1 MAFDY
6 PMLNMDAKIS
16 CHFYNTSLIVLCG
29 VSGESFVQA
38 CEQKFNS
45 SISQKSLDIEKIKND
60 WFSEVYQVKIY
71 DPLCIVIDDSC

>member
-16 CHFYNTSLIVLCG
+16 CHFYNTSLIVSCG
-29 VSGESFVQA
+29 VSGDAFLER

-45 SISQKSLDIEKIKND
+45 SIGQKSLDIKKIKND
-60 WFSEVYQVKIY
+60 WFSEVYQVM
-71 DPLCIVIDDSC
+71 S